1 MNKGKVWI
9 NLRDSFWFLP
19 TIYSILSII
28 AVALTALIDQ
38 WIISEY
44 KSNIPSLFLTKSS
57 VAQTLYGSMVTS
69 ILTMTTIS
77 FSTIMVVLTTYTTQ
91 FSPRT
96 LQDFMKSRVTQHVL
110 GVFSFGFIFSLIN
123 LFLLGKEPGL
133 GLVSPLFTVI
143 VSIICLAF
151 FILFI
156 HHSSRFLKVNNLI
169 GAIRKSTS
177 TLITKTFKE
186 KNYQTATEWNDEK
199 LQALDQSN
207 AHVITA
213 EKSGYVQNVQYGSLI
228 KWAKNHTLTL
238 ETSFLMGDY
247 IQKGMPLFY
256 YWKNTDQE
264 LSNPQ
269 ECTAFVLIGNERIDT
284 QDVEFSIQKLV
295 EIAVRAISPSLNDPH
310 TATNCINRIGSLLI
324 ELGSVYEP
332 IRYYIDDDDELRL
345 IAQPKSFEEYLY
357 KSFYQIKIYGYH
369 DISVMNSV
377 LESLYKIAAMHD
389 QAVQEDVWTFGKTI
403 INAVKV
409 DELDELDY
417 KRFNNQVKKLAKA
430 CNKDFTLQKQ

>member
-28 AVALTALIDQ
+28 AVAITALIDQ

-44 KSNIPSLFLTKSS
+44 KDNIPSLFLTKSS

-123 LFLLGKEPGL
+123 LFLIGKEPGL
-133 GLVSPLFTVI
+133 GLVSPLLTVI

-177 TLITKTFKE
+177 TLIAKTFKE
-186 KNYQTATEWNDEK
+186 KNYQTATEWEDNK
-199 LQALDQSN
+199 LKALDQSK
-207 AHVITA
+207 AYVIPA
-213 EKSGYVQNVQYGSLI
+213 EKSGYVQSVQYGSLI
-228 KWAKNHTLTL
+228 KWAKEHTLIL

-256 YWKNTDQE
+256 YWKNEESE
-264 LSNPQ
+264 LTNPK
-269 ECTAFVLIGNERIDT
+269 ECTSFVLIGNERIDT

-324 ELGSVYEP
+324 ELMSVYEP
-332 IRYYIDDDDELRL
+332 IRYYIDNDDELRL

-357 KSFYQIKIYGYH
+357 KSFYQIKIYGFH

-377 LESLYKIAAMHD
+377 LESLYKIAAMYD
-389 QAVQEDVWTFGKTI
+389 ESVQEDVWTFGKTI

-409 DELDELDY
+409 EELDELDF
-417 KRFNNQVKKLAKA
+417 KRFNHEVEKLTKA
-430 CNKDFTLQKQ
+430 CNKDFRLQKQ

>member
-28 AVALTALIDQ
+28 AVAITALIDQ

-44 KSNIPSLFLTKSS
+44 KNNIPSLFLTKSS

-123 LFLLGKEPGL
+123 LFLIGKEPGL

-177 TLITKTFKE
+177 TLIAKTFEE
-186 KNYQTATEWNDEK
+186 KDYQTATEWDDSELK
-199 LQALDQSN
+199 ALDRSQ
-207 AHVITA
+207 AHVIPA
-213 EKSGYVQNVQYGSLI
+213 QKSGYVQSVQYDSLI
-228 KWAKNHTLTL
+228 KWAKNHTLIL

-256 YWKNTDQE
+256 YWKDADNE
-264 LSNPQ
+264 LTNPK
-269 ECTAFVLIGNERIDT
+269 ECTAYVLIGNERIDT

-324 ELGSVYEP
+324 ELASVYEP
-332 IRYYIDDDDELRL
+332 IRYYIDNDDQLRL

-377 LESLYKIAAMHD
+377 LESLYKIAATQS
-389 QAVQEDVWTFGKTI
+389 QAVQEDVWTFSNTI

-409 DELDELDY
+409 EELDELDF
-417 KRFNNQVKKLAKA
+417 KRFNNEVEKLAEA
-430 CNKDFTLQKQ
+430 CNKDFSLPNS